1 MKQRLALARA
11 LLHKPE
17 LLFLD
22 EATSG
27 LDPIAAHH
35 VNDLIER
42 MARRENRTVF
52 YVHP

>member
-1 MKQRLALARA
+1 MKQRLALACA
-11 LLHKPE
+11 LLDKPE

-35 VNDLIER
+35 VYES
-42 MARRENRTVF
+42 F
-52 YVHP
+52 HVH